1 MPLIAQY
8 RQEIKETVERIIQKV
23 SSLTEEVIR
32 WKPSAD
38 EWSIMEILCHVEEVI
53 GYWTRELVRV
63 IQAGGGEWGRGLN
76 DEARLAAVRQADSRT
91 VSDVIHG
98 IKKAAKFADEQLER
112 LRDDQ
117 LALEAPHRNPKFGVK
132 PMTFLV
138 EHFLTEHLAGHLR
151 QIERNLGK
159 HKAAQSKQ

>member
-1 MPLIAQY
+1 MPLIEQY
-8 RQEIKETVERIIQKV
+8 RQEMKEVVKKIVQKV
-23 SSLTEEVIR
+23 SPLTEDVIR

-38 EWSIMEILCHVEEVI
+38 EWSIIEILCHVEEVI

-76 DEARLAAVRQADSRT
+76 DEARLAAVRQADARA
-91 VSDVIHG
+91 VSEVIRG
-98 IKKAAKFADEQLER
+98 IEQAATFADEQLAALSDE
-112 LRDDQ
+112 Q

-151 QIERNLGK
+151 QIERNLRK
-159 HKAAQSKQ
+159 HEAAQSKQ

>member
-8 RQEIKETVERIIQKV
+8 RKEIEEAVKKIIQKV
-23 SSLTEEVIR
+23 SLLPEDVVR
-32 WKPSAD
+32 WKPSDD

-76 DEARLAAVRQADSRT
+76 DEARLAAVCQADARA
-91 VSDVIHG
+91 VSEVIHG
-98 IKKAAKFADEQLER
+98 IEQAAIWADEQLATLSDE
-112 LRDDQ
+112 Q
-117 LALEAPHRNPKFGVK
+117 LALEAPHRNPKFGAK

-138 EHFLTEHLAGHLR
+138 EHFLTEHLDGHLR
-151 QIERNLGK
+151 QIERNL
-159 HKAAQSKQ
+159 HRHEAVQSKQ